1 MWTGREWKKLLM
13 ESIYHRPKNLL
24 IIADDLGLAE
34 SINDGIFFLLKE
46 GKING
51 ASLMANGEA
60 FDDAVAKYLEAG
72 LLNIGVHLVLVEEKP
87 LSGMSLPK
95 NHKMFFIKYLF
106 GLIKLSEIEKEL
118 RTQLQKV
125 INAGINPQFL
135 NSHQHLHLLPGIMN
149 VVVNLAREYKI
160 SRIRIVNEPVDFF
173 GGKLFRKVQLLFL
186 NFLSWLAKK
195 KIRKAGLQ
203 YNDFF
208 VGFINA
214 GDLNIKDLRL
224 AKKLTKMYPEKVIEL
239 GCHPGFESQE
249 LVEKYG
255 HWRYNWE
262 KEVEVLKRKND
273 EDE

>member
-34 SINDGIFFLLKE
+34 SLNDGIFFLLKE

-118 RTQLQKV
+118 RTQLQ
-125 INAGINPQFL
+125 
-135 NSHQHLHLLPGIMN
+135 N
-149 VVVNLAREYKI
+149 V
-160 SRIRIVNEPVDFF
+160 
-173 GGKLFRKVQLLFL
+173 
-186 NFLSWLAKK
+186 
-195 KIRKAGLQ
+195 
-203 YNDFF
+203 
-208 VGFINA
+208 INA

>member
-186 NFLSWLAKK
+186 NFLSRLAKR
-195 KIRKAGLQ
+195 KIANVGLRS
-203 YNDFF
+203 NDFF
-208 VGFINA
+208 VGFLRA
-214 GDLNIKDLRL
+214 GDLGNRDLKHAQSL
-224 AKKLTKMYPEKVIEL
+224 AGKYPDKIVEL
-239 GCHPGFESQE
+239 GCHPGYRDEE
-249 LVEKYG
+249 LAKKYAWG
-255 HWRYNWE
+255 STYNWQ
-262 KEVEVLKRKND
+262 KELDLLKL
-273 EDE
+273 